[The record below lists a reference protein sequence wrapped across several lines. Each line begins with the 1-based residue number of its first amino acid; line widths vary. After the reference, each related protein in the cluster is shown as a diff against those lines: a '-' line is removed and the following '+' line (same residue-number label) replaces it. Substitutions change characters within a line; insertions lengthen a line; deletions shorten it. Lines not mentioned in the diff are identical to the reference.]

1 MLRPTVKKVEDSE
14 ESSKVE
20 PIDDDPVASIDYVPV
35 YKSSIYVTSQELKA
49 PINMLSRSKAPKNTV
64 SWPRNTVV

>member
-1 MLRPTVKKVEDSE
+1 MKKGE

-49 PINMLSRSKAPKNTV
+49 PINMLSRSKAPKTQ
-64 SWPRNTVV
+64 